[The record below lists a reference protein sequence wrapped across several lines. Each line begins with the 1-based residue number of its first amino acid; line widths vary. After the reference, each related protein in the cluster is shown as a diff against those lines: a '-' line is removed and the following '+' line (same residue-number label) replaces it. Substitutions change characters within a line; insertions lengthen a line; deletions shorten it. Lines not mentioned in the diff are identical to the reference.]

1 MAKFKILKF
10 PAKCPFPEKS
20 SLAPSS
26 ITLSRS
32 QQKLRH
38 SAKTEK
44 FSAKTEIFLL
54 ILVNFKLRLAPPSP
68 S

>member
-1 MAKFKILKF
+1 VNLT
-10 PAKCPFPEKS
+10 PP
-20 SLAPSS
+20 S

-44 FSAKTEIFLL
+44 FSAKTEIFF
-54 ILVNFKLRLAPPSP
+54 VNFSEF
-68 S
+68 